1 MSLCFV
7 ISDSLPFQNAG
18 KGISTTSGTFLRPM
32 TIDLRLVDTIF
43 TKSLILSLASVVDNV
58 LWSYVYIVQ
67 NVQIIC
73 KDSYPQYYLC
83 VE

>member
-1 MSLCFV
+1 MSLC
-7 ISDSLPFQNAG
+7 LLFQIVYYSKMQEGNKHHFG
-18 KGISTTSGTFLRPM
+18 YISTTDD
-32 TIDLRLVDTIF
+32 IDLRLVDTIF